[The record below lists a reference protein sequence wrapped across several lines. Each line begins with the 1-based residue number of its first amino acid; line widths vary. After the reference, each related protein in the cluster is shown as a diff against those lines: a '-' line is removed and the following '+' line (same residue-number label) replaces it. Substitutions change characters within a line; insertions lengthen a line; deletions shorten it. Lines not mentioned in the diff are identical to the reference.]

1 MRNQKR
7 YFFEMSENMKI
18 LDTGTNTTKYLISFS
33 YRIGT
38 VQYSTVQYSTENTQT
53 GYSRILIRVSIS
65 AQDPAT

>member
-38 VQYSTVQYSTENTQT
+38 VQYSTENT
-53 GYSRILIRVSIS
+53 R
-65 AQDPAT
+65 

>member
-38 VQYSTVQYSTENTQT
+38 VQYSTENTQT

>member
-1 MRNQKR
+1 MYEESKKI
-7 YFFEMSENMKI
+7 FFEMSENMKI

-38 VQYSTVQYSTENTQT
+38 VQYSTENTQT

>member
-1 MRNQKR
+1 MYEESKKI
-7 YFFEMSENMKI
+7 FFEMSENMKI

-38 VQYSTVQYSTENTQT
+38 VQYSTENTQT
-53 GYSRILIRVSIS
+53 GYSRILIRVCIS

>member
-1 MRNQKR
+1 
-7 YFFEMSENMKI
+7 MSENMKI

-38 VQYSTVQYSTENTQT
+38 VQYSTENTQT